1 MDKYRKDLEIIIK
14 KNNLC
19 ISRNPHG
26 IDRLWPKSYII
37 LFYNNLFNIFYKKN
51 KSPKILEINQENK
64 NNIKVWEI
72 FFEEGIID
80 NYDLDYLI
88 NNQNSFNYEYDFI
101 IISNPKIIYR
111 LNYIFE
117 ILNLLKNNGLLII
130 ENIGREGKL
139 VMNIYNSLFYNYIV
153 ELHDY
158 RLNSF
163 VNKNT
168 LLTIKKSKYIFTL
181 FKKFKSLFSLINFF
195 IIECL
200 INFLKFFKNI

>member
-88 NNQNSFNYEYDFI
+88 KNSDFI
-101 IISNPKIIYR
+101 TLHIPLTNETKNLFDYKNLVKIIYIQ
-111 LNYIFE
+111 YHIA
-117 ILNLLKNNGLLII
+117 
-130 ENIGREGKL
+130 
-139 VMNIYNSLFYNYIV
+139 
-153 ELHDY
+153 
-158 RLNSF
+158 F
-163 VNKNT
+163 V
-168 LLTIKKSKYIFTL
+168 IKKVML
-181 FKKFKSLFSLINFF
+181 L
-195 IIECL
+195 
-200 INFLKFFKNI
+200 